1 MAKPQL
7 KITSLGA
14 LGDGVTDENVFV
26 PGALPDEIVEADVE
40 KGRASNI
47 SWVHKSP
54 SRITPVCKHFG
65 DCGGCRVQ
73 HIDAELYAKWKVGL
87 IADALSKAGIE
98 IELEPMVACAPH
110 TRRRAVFSV
119 VVKTDGVDV
128 GFQRAS
134 SNHVVDIEECHLL
147 TKNLE
152 ASRTMIGKLAQ
163 SFLPRGKTASFT
175 VLESQTGFDISVS
188 TDAEI
193 DDNARRA
200 INTFAVGAKLARVAI
215 NDETIV
221 ENKRPLLDLSGFNVS
236 PPSGGFIQAV
246 RSTEQAMVKLVCDH
260 LAKCK
265 RVADIF
271 SGSGTFALPLAKN
284 SSVVA
289 AESDAAALV
298 ALDRAWREASGK
310 GLKPIKTEKRDLHN
324 RPFMTKELDLMK
336 TQGVVFDPPR
346 AGAEMQSQQLAKSK
360 VKRIAAVSCNPT
372 TLARDLRILIDGG
385 YTLLSVTP
393 LDQFL
398 WSPHVE
404 AVALLVRG
412 KG

>member
-1 MAKPQL
+1 MAKQQL
-7 KITSLGA
+7 QIMSLGA
-14 LGDGVTDENVFV
+14 LGDGVTDQNVFV
-26 PGALPDEIVEADVE
+26 PYGLPGEIVEADVE
-40 KGRASNI
+40 KGRASNV
-47 SWVHKSP
+47 SWTKKSA
-54 SRITPVCKHFG
+54 SRIEPVCKHFG

-73 HIDAELYAKWKVGL
+73 HLDAALYAQWKVGL
-87 IADALSKAGIE
+87 ISDALSKVGIE
-98 IELEPMVACAPH
+98 IELEPLVACASH
-110 TRRRAVFSV
+110 TRRRAVFSA
-119 VVKTDGVDV
+119 VVKTEGVDV
-128 GFQRAS
+128 GFQRAG
-134 SNHVVDIEECHLL
+134 SNHVVAIDECHLL

-152 ASRTMIGKLAQ
+152 ASRSMIGKLAQ
-163 SFLPRGKTASFT
+163 SCLPRGKTASFT
-175 VLESQTGFDISVS
+175 VLESQTGFDVSIS
-188 TDAEI
+188 TDVNI

-200 INTFAVGAKLARVAI
+200 INAFAVKTSLARVTI

-221 ENKRPLLDLSGFNVS
+221 ENKRPLLDLSGFPVS
-236 PPSGGFIQAV
+236 PPPGGFVQAV
-246 RSTEQAMVKLVCDH
+246 KSTEQAMVGLVCDH

-289 AESDAAALV
+289 AEGDASALV

-324 RPFMTKELDLMK
+324 RPFMAKELDLMK
-336 TQGVVFDPPR
+336 TQGAVFDPPR

-385 YTLLSVTP
+385 YTLQSVTP

>member
-1 MAKPQL
+1 MAKQQFE
-7 KITSLGA
+7 ITSLGA
-14 LGDGVTDENVFV
+14 LGDGVSEQNIFV
-26 PGALPDEIVEADVE
+26 PMALPTEIVEADVE
-40 KGRASNI
+40 NGRARNVEWI
-47 SWVHKSP
+47 KKSV
-54 SRITPVCKHFG
+54 SRIEPVCKHFG

-73 HIDAELYAKWKVGL
+73 HMGADLYADWKVEL

-98 IELEPMVACAPH
+98 VELEPMVVCAPR
-110 TRRRAVFSV
+110 TRRRAVFSA

-128 GFQRAS
+128 GFQRAG
-134 SNHVVDIEECHLL
+134 SNHVVDIDECHLL
-147 TKNLE
+147 SENLE
-152 ASRTMIGKLAQ
+152 SSRTIIGKLAQ
-163 SFLPRGKTASFT
+163 CFLPRGKTAGFT
-175 VLESQTGFDISVS
+175 VLESRTGFDISVS
-188 TDAEI
+188 TDVRI

-200 INTFAVGAKLARVAI
+200 VNSFAVSANLARVAI

-221 ENKRPLLDLSGFNVS
+221 ENKRPLLDLSGFSVT
-236 PPSGGFIQAV
+236 PPPGGFVQAV
-246 RSTEQAMVKLVCDH
+246 KSTEQAMVKLVCDH

-271 SGSGTFALPLAKN
+271 SGSGTFALPLARN

-289 AESDAAALV
+289 AESDGAALV
-298 ALDRAWREASGK
+298 ALDRAWREATGK

-324 RPFMTKELDLMK
+324 RPFMSKELDLMK

-385 YTLLSVTP
+385 YTLQSVTP